1 MLASPRHP
9 RRGLSALA
17 GLVLALALSPSL
29 DASVVIPATLDE
41 LAGEADLIVHARVAR
56 VDTRQAPGT
65 LRVERVVTL
74 AVVRALKGSPGEA
87 LQLVLPG
94 GTFGRYRT
102 VVPGVPEIA
111 EGEEAVLFLRP
122 SPTGAT
128 HLVGFSQGVL
138 RVRIDPID
146 GAADG
151 RRPRHVGDRRTG
163 RARGHRSRT
172 AAAGDDRGAHRAGG
186 PRPAAGA
193 PVRRAALRHRG
204 ARRPRHRARRRL
216 HALRAHHQRDQHGPA
231 LAGRHSVSRQR
242 RRAGRRHQRRRA
254 RSGAAAGLPAPGR
267 VSPRQTSGSRARAS
281 RRAGPATTTPAT
293 SSASSGAP
301 ISSGR
306 WPSRATPST

>member
-17 GLVLALALSPSL
+17 GLVLALAVSPYL

-87 LQLVLPG
+87 LELVLPG

-122 SPTGAT
+122 STTGAT
-128 HLVGFSQGVL
+128 HLVGFSQGFL
-138 RVRIDPID
+138 RVRIDPSTGQRMVAAPVMSEIVGPVVR
-146 GAADG
+146 GAADRGPQPLATIEARIARVVLAQLRG
-151 RRPRHVGDRRTG
+151 RR
-163 RARGHRSRT
+163 
-172 AAAGDDRGAHRAGG
+172 
-186 PRPAAGA
+186 
-193 PVRRAALRHRG
+193 
-204 ARRPRHRARRRL
+204 
-216 HALRAHHQRDQHGPA
+216 
-231 LAGRHSVSRQR
+231 
-242 RRAGRRHQRRRA
+242 
-254 RSGAAAGLPAPGR
+254 
-267 VSPRQTSGSRARAS
+267 
-281 RRAGPATTTPAT
+281 
-293 SSASSGAP
+293 
-301 ISSGR
+301 
-306 WPSRATPST
+306 